1 MSKQAFLAYWLGY
14 VEGGPPLEETPP
26 EVGIVALAFAVTAPS
41 PQGDSITL
49 DFLTSK
55 HSEAEMRAG
64 AKALQARGVK
74 VIMSING
81 TDSWEGH
88 PDGWGNLNAEEFAAN
103 VKRIVVDDWGLDG
116 VDLDQEGAAPPGD
129 DFVAVIKALRAALGP
144 DALIT
149 TPVFIGPWRDA
160 YLPQVKDDLS
170 MVMTMA
176 YWNDFEGAKYLFEQ
190 YAALV
195 GPEKMA
201 IGVANS
207 ANPGQNT
214 PIEAVPQIAAWN
226 PDGASKAGV
235 MLWNLNQ
242 PPKEETARWCGMIGD
257 ALP

>member
-1 MSKQAFLAYWLGY
+1 MATQTFMAYWLGY
-14 VEGGPPLEETPP
+14 ESGGSTLEQTPD
-26 EVGIVALAFAVTAPS
+26 EVDIVALAFAVTAPS
-41 PQGDSITL
+41 LRGDSISL

-55 HSEAEMRAG
+55 HSESEMRAG

-74 VIMSING
+74 VLMSING

-88 PDGWGNLNAEEFAAN
+88 PNGWGNLKPDEFAAN
-103 VKRIVVDDWGLDG
+103 VKRIVMDDWGLDG
-116 VDLDQEGAAPPGD
+116 IDLDNEAAGMVD
-129 DFVAVIKALRAALGP
+129 DGYVAVVKALRAALGP

-149 TPVFIGPWRDA
+149 TPVFMGPWRDG
-160 YLPQVKDDLS
+160 YLSQVKDDLS
-170 MVMTMA
+170 LVMTMA
-176 YWNDFEGAKYLFEQ
+176 YWNDLTSAQYLFEQ

-195 GPEKMA
+195 GPEKLG

-207 ANPGQNT
+207 ANQGQNT

-226 PDGASKAGV
+226 PEGSSKAGV

-242 PPKEETARWCGMIGD
+242 PMLEETKAWCKMIGD

>member
-1 MSKQAFLAYWLGY
+1 MAKQEFLAYWLGY
-14 VEGGPPLEETPP
+14 AEGGPPLEETPP
-26 EVGIVALAFAVTAPS
+26 EVTIVALAFAVTAPS
-41 PQGDSITL
+41 PEGDSITL
-49 DFLTSK
+49 DFLESQHT
-55 HSEAEMRAG
+55 EAEMRAG

-74 VIMSING
+74 VLMSING

-88 PDGWGNLNAEEFAAN
+88 PDGWGNLKPEEFAAN
-103 VKRIVVDDWGLDG
+103 VKRIVMDDWGLDG
-116 VDLDQEGAAPPGD
+116 IDLDNEGASTPD
-129 DFVAVIKALRAALGP
+129 DNYVAVVKALRAALGP

-149 TPVFIGPWRDA
+149 TPVFMGPWRDA
-160 YLPQVKDDLS
+160 YLSQVKDDLS

-176 YWNDFEGAKYLFEQ
+176 YWNDFEGAVYLFNQ

-214 PIEAVPQIAAWN
+214 PIHAVPKIAAWN
-226 PDGASKAGV
+226 PEGAQKAGM

-242 PPKEETARWCGMIGD
+242 PPPAETAEWCKMIGD
-257 ALP
+257 GLG